1 MKNKI
6 PFRGTVTKSRDSA
19 KPQTLHSGL
28 DTLCASP
35 SPKVCVFT
43 RLLHR
48 DMRKDL
54 IEVPLLLVQAG
65 AGGVGPL
72 QVQHQI
78 IHLSLEPLL
87 GFLQGRTLGAH
98 GLCVLLCFLEPL
110 GQFFPKRIRPTV
122 AGKGGLFQK

>member
-1 MKNKI
+1 
-6 PFRGTVTKSRDSA
+6 
-19 KPQTLHSGL
+19 
-28 DTLCASP
+28 
-35 SPKVCVFT
+35 
-43 RLLHR
+43 
-48 DMRKDL
+48 MRKDL
-54 IEVPLLLVQAG
+54 IEAPLLLVQAG

-78 IHLSLEPLL
+78 VHLSLEPLL

-110 GQFFPKRIRPTV
+110 GQFLPKRIRPTV